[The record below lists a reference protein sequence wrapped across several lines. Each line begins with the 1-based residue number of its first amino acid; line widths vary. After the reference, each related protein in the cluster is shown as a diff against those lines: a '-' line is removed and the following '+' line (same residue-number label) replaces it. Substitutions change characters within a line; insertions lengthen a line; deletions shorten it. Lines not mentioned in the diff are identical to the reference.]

1 MATYGT
7 GECHYCH
14 IRLPKPDLTR
24 KTTKRRSGSSG
35 FGFSFN
41 PARKKSVR
49 IQSGRR
55 YYSRKN
61 IWVCRKCLGQ
71 HKEPSGIIGGFFSLI
86 FFIPKFII
94 KCVYYYPLVFLLR
107 AIKFVVQTVGKLAL
121 SSGKLAVK
129 NLKNR
134 NKSRKSGKL
143 AVKNLKNR
151 NKSRKE
157 NNKQDTSKFIFEE
170 SEIMSGDGNTDSD

>member
-1 MATYGT
+1 M
-7 GECHYCH
+7 
-14 IRLPKPDLTR
+14 
-24 KTTKRRSGSSG
+24 
-35 FGFSFN
+35 
-41 PARKKSVR
+41 
-49 IQSGRR
+49 
-55 YYSRKN
+55 
-61 IWVCRKCLGQ
+61 
-71 HKEPSGIIGGFFSLI
+71 
-86 FFIPKFII
+86 
-94 KCVYYYPLVFLLR
+94 
-107 AIKFVVQTVGKLAL
+107 AL